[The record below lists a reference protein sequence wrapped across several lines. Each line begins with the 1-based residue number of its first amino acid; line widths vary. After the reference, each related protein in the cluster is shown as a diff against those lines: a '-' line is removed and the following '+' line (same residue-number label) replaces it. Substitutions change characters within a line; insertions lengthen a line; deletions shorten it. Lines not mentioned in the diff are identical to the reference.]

1 MEQQREPVWFWQVAP
16 QEPGAVW
23 QVDLFLL
30 PLWVKPE
37 EEGEPRLEMVWA
49 AFCLDLR
56 TGEIAV
62 SRMAGAPEGSLA
74 AEVLP
79 LLVLRTRSWPERI
92 QTADLEVAAKV
103 RAALESGDLVRASIE
118 VEVREDLFELRTV
131 FEAYREQISL
141 KGPGYAAVLYQCA
154 EALHDA
160 GRHEG
165 AVAAL
170 RELLRLDRYDILKGR
185 YLLADSLL
193 HLRRHDEL
201 QELFSRYRDAS
212 AFWSW
217 PRALLAFRLQGDSP
231 AAREILSRAFHR
243 NPSVPREL
251 LRKRARRIPVFWPRL
266 LQTGS
271 EDEAIAYA
279 AEGRAAWRATPG
291 ALEWLQARTKE
302 KARVRGSKKK

>member
-1 MEQQREPVWFWQVAP
+1 MREPVWFWQVAP

-30 PLWVKPE
+30 PLWMKPE
-37 EEGEPRLEMVWA
+37 EEGEPRLEMVWS

-56 TGEIAV
+56 TSEIAV
-62 SRMAGAPEGSLA
+62 SRMAGAPEASLA

-79 LLVLRTRSWPERI
+79 LLVLRTRTWPERI

-103 RAALESGDLVRASIE
+103 RAALESGDLVQAPIE
-118 VEVREDLFELRTV
+118 VEVREDVFELRTV

-141 KGPGYAAVLYQCA
+141 KGPGYATVLYNSA
-154 EALHDA
+154 EALHDS
-160 GRHEG
+160 GQHEG

-170 RELLRLDRYDILKGR
+170 RELLRRDRYDFLKAR

-243 NPSVPREL
+243 NPFVPREL
-251 LRKRARRIPVFWPRL
+251 LRKRDRRLPSVWPRL

-279 AEGRAAWRATPG
+279 GEGRAAWRATPG

-302 KARVRGSKKK
+302 KGRKKK